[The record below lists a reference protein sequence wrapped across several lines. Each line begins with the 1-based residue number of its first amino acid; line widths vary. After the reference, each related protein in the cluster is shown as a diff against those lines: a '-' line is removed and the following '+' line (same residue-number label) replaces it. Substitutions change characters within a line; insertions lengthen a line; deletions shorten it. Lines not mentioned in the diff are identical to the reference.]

1 MANKGGTSKEKDVE
15 MNDEEK
21 MIIATT
27 YAEKRQILESRFET
41 ASKSEVNHRE
51 LAFKELAERVTAVGR
66 GNRPKTEMRA
76 TGGDPPTVDGN
87 VSPNGSD
94 AKHGILGGIDSDD
107 PATFAPVHAE
117 ELLITE
123 DREQLDDSVEE
134 EPGAEPRGPP
144 KKKRRVRT
152 NY

>member
-1 MANKGGTSKEKDVE
+1 MANKGGASKKKDVE

-21 MIIATT
+21 MIITIT
-27 YAEKRQILESRFET
+27 YADKWQILESKFKT
-41 ASKSEVNHRE
+41 ASKGEANHRE
-51 LAFKELAERVTAVGR
+51 LAFKELAERVTAVGP
-66 GNRPKTEMRA
+66 GNRRR
-76 TGGDPPTVDGN
+76 PPTVDGS
-87 VSPNGSD
+87 VSPSGSD

-107 PATFAPVHAE
+107 PATFAPVHTE

-123 DREQLDDSVEE
+123 DRVQLDDSVEE

>member
-1 MANKGGTSKEKDVE
+1 MANKGGSSKKDLK

-21 MIIATT
+21 MIMAIT
-27 YAEKRQILESRFET
+27 YAGKWKILESKFKT
-41 ASKSEVNHRE
+41 ASKCEANQRE
-51 LAFKELAERVTAVGR
+51 LAFKKLAERVTAVGC
-66 GNRPKTEMRA
+66 GNRKLKC
-76 TGGDPPTVDGN
+76 GDGRRPPTVDGN

-94 AKHGILGGIDSDD
+94 SKHGILGGIDSDD

-117 ELLITE
+117 ELLIAE

-134 EPGAEPRGPP
+134 DPGVAPRGPP